1 MVVTDINWT
10 YCGNHSAIYT
20 NIDSSCCIL
29 KSNIILYVNCTSKK
43 KVSGYYRHN
52 CASPAFTTWK
62 YRLSKLP
69 NAPWAQF
76 GSRYSLPSSST
87 RSLLHQTPTST
98 ARFNPLQEPLALG
111 PVSAPSLTRRPW
123 LGPRGAHRPAPGP
136 GSFRQMRS
144 RGRRQTRRGPKRGTA
159 RAAAATRFAPSTAR
173 RSPTCFPQTA
183 PSLTARLRHRP
194 ASARLRPAS
203 LPAPSRDH
211 APCSF

>member
-1 MVVTDINWT
+1 M
-10 YCGNHSAIYT
+10 CLPGF
-20 NIDSSCCIL
+20 
-29 KSNIILYVNCTSKK
+29 
-43 KVSGYYRHN
+43 YYL
-52 CASPAFTTWK
+52 K

-87 RSLLHQTPTST
+87 RSLLHQTPSST

-123 LGPRGAHRPAPGP
+123 LGPRGAHRPAPAP
-136 GSFRQMRS
+136 GSARQMRS

-159 RAAAATRFAPSTAR
+159 RAAAATGFAPSPAR

-183 PSLTARLRHRP
+183 PSRTARLRHRP